1 MPHIQPEIDSTH
13 PQAEDV
19 TSSHANA
26 GISYSQ
32 PDHTKAASSCLYT
45 GI

>member
-1 MPHIQPEIDSTH
+1 MPHIHQDVDSTH

-26 GISYSQ
+26 GSSHSP
-32 PDHTKAASSCLYT
+32 PDHTKAASSDLHT